1 MGFIQILLY
10 DVSAEVIESIT
21 EGMTEEELSGE
32 NIENMIDEYQIME
45 KTPKEIMIFVM
56 YYSFTTLSTVGFGDI
71 RPYSDIERCITIF
84 ILVAGVSIFSVFLGD
99 LGAMIEKND
108 AIHADLEQGDELDNF
123 LNMLVHFNGE
133 AQISEDFIIRIRN
146 LFAYRWEHDK
156 NLGVV
161 TNEDRSILE
170 QLPKDV

>member
-1 MGFIQILLY
+1 
-10 DVSAEVIESIT
+10 
-21 EGMTEEELSGE
+21 
-32 NIENMIDEYQIME
+32 MINEYQIME
-45 KTPKEIMIFVM
+45 KTPADVMVFVM

-71 RPYSDIERCITIF
+71 RPFGDVERCITIL

-108 AIHADLEQGDELDNF
+108 AIHADLEQGDELENF
-123 LNMLVHFNGE
+123 INMLTHFNGE
-133 AQISEDFIIRIRN
+133 ARISEDFIIRIRN
-146 LFAYRWEHDK
+146 LFAYRWYHDK

-161 TNEDRSILE
+161 TSSDRAILE